1 MSVIW
6 HVPGFSANKT
16 DTRYGDT
23 QFFKDGYRF
32 LVIDGGEPTYTDLLI
47 TDLKIFGANKED
59 SELWT
64 VATHIH
70 YDHITGLRI
79 LIAHKT
85 GGKYTFNITRL
96 YCYDPKSLKAGLRN
110 NKGSDFVRR
119 EIDAMNT
126 LISEAEARGIKVI
139 FVKNKQKISW
149 GDIRFQ
155 VFRDQPT
162 RVEDDDRYGYSYV
175 NDGSLVTWFKN
186 ISYLTSGDGPEKLGD
201 LCEQYDLNPTMIKGP
216 HHGNDLPRKQATKMH
231 NRGCL
236 YYWDNDLSKDITDF
250 LQTGREDAIGVGM
263 TVMDIIGDVNGYTY
277 GGHFYVIHK
286 GKRVAKIPIECKSNA
301 PVKTATPALVRKIL
315 RGSYGNGDRR
325 VTKVLAAGYSPLS
338 AKARVDAVVKTA
350 KGIMNGSLDY
360 GKNEERIKKIDKE
373 LGKGYGQLV
382 QDYINVLAG
391 VRDKV

>member
-6 HVPGFSANKT
+6 HVPGFPANEY

-59 SELWT
+59 SELWLL
-64 VATHIH
+64 ATHTH
-70 YDHITGLRI
+70 YDHIKGLRI
-79 LIAHKT
+79 LMAHKT
-85 GGKYTFNITRL
+85 NGKYTFKITRL
-96 YCYDPKSLKAGLRN
+96 YCYDPASLKAGLRN
-110 NKGSDFVRR
+110 NKGSDFVRS
-119 EIDAMNT
+119 EIDSMNAM
-126 LISEAEARGIKVI
+126 ISEAKARGIKVI

-155 VFRDQPT
+155 VFREQPT
-162 RVEDDDRYGYSYV
+162 RVEDKDRYGDAYI
-175 NDGSLVTWFKN
+175 NDGSLVTWFEN
-186 ISYLTSGDGPEKLGD
+186 ISYLTSGDGPDKLGD
-201 LCEQYDLNPTMIKGP
+201 ICEQYDLDPAMIKGP

-250 LQTGREDAIGVGM
+250 LETGREDAIGVGM
-263 TVMDIIGDVNGYTY
+263 TVMDIIGDINGYTY
-277 GGHFYVIHK
+277 GGYFYIIHK

-315 RGSYGNGDRR
+315 RGSYGNGDRI

-350 KGIMNGSLDY
+350 KGIMNGTLDY